1 MVIKELSADDAKQ
14 LAQLMMDVE
23 ASSPYMLMEAGERTL
38 TVEGAEALLNR
49 DHITVIGAEDGEQL
63 IGYTLV
69 IRETVRKKKHC
80 TSIVVG
86 IHKDYRGMG
95 VGGQLLQAVLAWA
108 NQEKIMRIELTV
120 VSENEAALA
129 LYKKIGFEVEGV
141 KRRSLLMDGEYYD
154 EYYMGKLF

>member
-1 MVIKELSADDAKQ
+1 
-14 LAQLMMDVE
+14 
-23 ASSPYMLMEAGERTL
+23 
-38 TVEGAEALLNR
+38 
-49 DHITVIGAEDGEQL
+49 
-63 IGYTLV
+63 
-69 IRETVRKKKHC
+69 
-80 TSIVVG
+80 
-86 IHKDYRGMG
+86 MG

-108 NQEKIMRIELTV
+108 NHEAIKRIELTV